1 MRKQLRDYARL
12 IAVCGA
18 NVQKGQDVII
28 RAQPDQP
35 EFITALCEECY
46 KLGAATVSIDW
57 EYQPITKLHIQY
69 RSLKELSTIQKW
81 EKEKLAYRARTLPAM
96 IYIHSADPDGLR
108 GIDDDKNSKA
118 SRARYPIMKPYL
130 DKMENKYQWCIAAVP
145 GKEWAKKVFPNE
157 TPAKASSMLWDAI
170 LKAARAEKDPVKA
183 WEKHNAELAERC
195 DYLNSLGLS
204 ELIYKSKNGT
214 DFRVGLIEKSKFC
227 GGCETSLQG
236 IVFNPNIPSEE
247 IFISPKRGIAEGTVV
262 ATKPLSYRGRM
273 IENFS
278 FTFKNGKVVD
288 FKAEKGADLL
298 KTMLSMDEGASYLGE
313 CALIPYD
320 SPINNSGIL
329 FYSTLFDENASCH
342 LALGHGFT
350 NRIVDYDKYTLE
362 ECRKK
367 GVNDSMVHEDFMIG
381 AEDMDIKGKT
391 RDGKTVQI
399 FKNGNFAF

>member
-1 MRKQLRDYARL
+1 MKKQLQDYARL
-12 IAVCGA
+12 IAVRGA
-18 NVQKGQDVII
+18 NVRKGQEVVI

-35 EFITALCEECY
+35 DFVAALCEECY
-46 KLGAATVSIDW
+46 KLGASEVSVEW
-57 EYQPITKLHIQY
+57 EYQPITKQHIQY
-69 RSLKELSTIQKW
+69 RSLKTLSTVKKW
-81 EKEKLAYRARTLPAM
+81 EKEKLACRAKELPAM
-96 IYIHSADPDGLR
+96 IHILSADPDGLS
-108 GIDDDKNSKA
+108 GIDDEKNSKA

-145 GKEWAKKVFPNE
+145 GKVWAKKVFPGE
-157 TPAKASSMLWDAI
+157 TPSKAVTMLWDAI
-170 LKAARAEKDPVKA
+170 LKAARAEKDPIGA

-195 DYLNSLGLS
+195 AYLNSLGLS

-227 GGCETSLQG
+227 GGTETSLQG

-247 IFISPKRGIAEGTVV
+247 IFISPMRGKAEGTVV

-278 FTFKNGKVVD
+278 FTFKGGKVVD

-298 KTMLSMDEGASYLGE
+298 RTMLSMDDGASYLGE
-313 CALIPYD
+313 CALIPFD
-320 SPINNSGIL
+320 SPINKSGII
-329 FYSTLFDENASCH
+329 FYNTLFDENASCH

-350 NRIVDYDKYTLE
+350 NTIVDYDKYTLE
-362 ECRKK
+362 ECRKM
-367 GVNDSMVHEDFMIG
+367 GVNDSMIHEDFMIG
-381 AEDMDIKGKT
+381 SEDMDIKGKT
-391 RDGKTVQI
+391 RTGKTVQI